1 MRFMPSWIPVK
12 GIQRSS
18 WDSSHKKYVTNILLN
33 AKYLTYICIL
43 LWCIWCIFA
52 YSNYLYICIQSYMI
66 FDSRKCILMEKQP
79 WNWRC
84 GFNVVKCSDKF
95 SLTHEWILMSFLI
108 VLWRFLCAH
117 RIILELCM
125 GLYKTE
131 I

>member
-1 MRFMPSWIPVK
+1 MKLIFSWV
-12 GIQRSS
+12 SVNTVLS
-18 WDSSHKKYVTNILLN
+18 EILLIRN
-33 AKYLTYICIL
+33 MLQIYIWMLSIWRVFAFYYGVFDVYLHIQIICSY
-43 LWCIWCIFA
+43 A
-52 YSNYLYICIQSYMI
+52 SNLI
-66 FDSRKCILMEKQP
+66 FDIWWYKMHFARLQP